1 MARQNDPKITAL
13 YSRLSH
19 EDELQGESNSISNQK
34 LLLESYA
41 NQHGFTSLKWY
52 TDDGYSGANF
62 DRPGFQEML
71 SDIEAGK
78 IGTVIVKDMMRKLR
92 LLSSRYTVYVWLGMA
107 RPELPGY

>member
-19 EDELQGESNSISNQK
+19 EDELQGESNSILNQK

-41 NQHGFTSLKWY
+41 KQHGFINLKWY

-62 DRPGFQEML
+62 DRPDFQEML
-71 SDIEAGK
+71 ADIEAGK
-78 IGTVIVKDMMRKLR
+78 IGTVIVKDMMRKPP
-92 LLSSRYTVYVWLGMA
+92 LLSSRYTVCVWQAMA

>member
-19 EDELQGESNSISNQK
+19 EDELQGESNSILNQK

-41 NQHGFTSLKWY
+41 KQHGFINLKWY

-62 DRPGFQEML
+62 ERPGFQEML

-78 IGTVIVKDMMRKLR
+78 IGTVIVKDMMRKLC
-92 LLSSRYTVYVWLGMA
+92 LLSSRYTVYVWLGMV

>member
-1 MARQNDPKITAL
+1 MARQTEPKITAL

-41 NQHGFTSLKWY
+41 KQHGFTSLQWY

-92 LLSSRYTVYVWLGMA
+92 LLSSRYTVCVWQAMA
-107 RPELPGY
+107 RPKLPGY